1 MSFIYLYM
9 YMYKD
14 FIKTCIEKAME
25 FFFLHK

>member
-14 FIKTCIEKAME
+14 FIKTCIEKAMD
-25 FFFLHK
+25 FFLHK